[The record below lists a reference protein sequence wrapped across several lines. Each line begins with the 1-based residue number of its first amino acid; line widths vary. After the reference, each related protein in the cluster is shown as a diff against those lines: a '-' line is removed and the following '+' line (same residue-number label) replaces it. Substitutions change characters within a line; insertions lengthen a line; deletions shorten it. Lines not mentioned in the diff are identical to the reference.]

1 MTRAILLAST
11 ALLMT
16 APAALAAGYGPTGG
30 QPAGEQMVGGR
41 PAGGQLALTRVLLS
55 TGGVGYFEYEATVSG
70 DADLSLEVRRDQV
83 DDVLKSIVVYDD
95 KGGVGTIGLPGA
107 EPLDTAFRELPFSAG
122 DLSSPAALLNA
133 MRGAEV
139 TSGGSRQLT
148 GRLMSVTE
156 ETVRLPGNDGT
167 TTTRHRVTLMTA
179 EGLRQLVLEE
189 ADALRFTDP
198 AVQAQI
204 DRALSAVAEN
214 ARRERRRLTVHSR
227 APQDKTSQDGQA
239 GDRRVRVGY
248 VAEMPLWK
256 ATYRLSMA
264 QNGQPQNGQP
274 PNGPAKEGSGALQGW
289 AVLENLSGE
298 DWQGVDLTVVSGN
311 PVTLRQALYTPY
323 FVERPEVPVEVLGR
337 ILPTADEGTVTLN
350 DARQAMRPQSEA
362 SRAGAPPATAMA
374 ATPPQATPMAPAP
387 APMAE
392 PLAKVAPY
400 GSAAGTPA
408 MAAVSGAE
416 AGAAEGAQVLFHYP
430 QPVSVPNGGTLM
442 MPIVARALPVERVA
456 LYQPGTDAR
465 HPLASL
471 RLRNDG
477 DTALPPG
484 LLTFYDRNA
493 AASAYVGDARMA
505 TLPAGDSR
513 LLSFAVDQAVT
524 IDREEKPSRRL
535 SRATLV
541 DGVLTLSVTDRQS
554 TLYTVAGAP
563 DGDRSV
569 VIEHPR
575 RPGWDLAVPAEGK
588 PEVTANAYRLPLAV
602 PAGKT
607 VTLTATLERPRQERI
622 VLTDLT
628 ADQIAARASAPEL
641 PPEVRQALT
650 MLAGLRAAV
659 AEKERRI
666 ADLERERTERIA
678 DQDRLRE
685 NLKALP
691 AGSDLHKRTLAKM
704 AEAETRL
711 EALARDMATARAEA
725 EAARQTLRER
735 VKAMTI

>member
-11 ALLMT
+11 ALLMAT
-16 APAALAAGYGPTGG
+16 PAALAATGG
-30 QPAGEQMVGGR
+30 TT
-41 PAGGQLALTRVLLS
+41 GGQLALTRVLLS
-55 TGGVGYFEYEATVSG
+55 TGGVGYFEYEATVTG

-107 EPLDTAFRELPFSAG
+107 EPLDTAFRELPFSAD
-122 DLSSPAALLNA
+122 DLTSPAALLNA

-156 ETVRLPGNDGT
+156 ETVRLPGNDAT

-179 EGLRQLVLEE
+179 DGLRQLVLEE

-198 AVQAQI
+198 TVQAQI

-214 ARRERRRLTVHSR
+214 ARRERRRLTVHSH
-227 APQDKTSQDGQA
+227 APQDGQA
-239 GDRRVRVGY
+239 AGERRVRVGY

-256 ATYRLSMA
+256 ATYRLSLEAGSTQAGQA
-264 QNGQPQNGQP
+264 QAGQ
-274 PNGPAKEGSGALQGW
+274 AKDGKGALQGW

-298 DWQGVDLTVVSGN
+298 DWRGVDLTVVSGN

-323 FVERPEVPVEVLGR
+323 YVERPEVPVEVLGR
-337 ILPTADEGTVTLN
+337 VLPTADEGTVTLN
-350 DARQAMRPQSEA
+350 DARPAMRPQSEL
-362 SRAGAPPATAMA
+362 SRTVAPPAAAMA
-374 ATPPQATPMAPAP
+374 PPPPAP
-387 APMAE
+387 APMGE
-392 PLAKVAPY
+392 PLAKAAPY

-408 MAAVSGAE
+408 NGAANGAAMAAVRGAE

-430 QPVSVPNGGTLM
+430 QPVDVPNGGTLM
-442 MPIVARALPVERVA
+442 MPIAARALPVERVA
-456 LYQPGTDAR
+456 LYQPATDAR

-484 LLTFYDRNA
+484 LLTFYDRGPGNA
-493 AASAYVGDARMA
+493 AAGSGNGAAYVGDARMA

-535 SRATLV
+535 SRATLA

-554 TLYTVAGAP
+554 TTYTVAGAP
-563 DGDRSV
+563 DADRSV

-575 RPGWDLAVPAEGK
+575 RAGWELAEPADTK
-588 PEVTANAYRLPLAV
+588 PDATAAAYRLPLAV

-622 VLTDLT
+622 VLTDLS

-641 PPEVRQALT
+641 PAEVRQALT
-650 MLAGLRAAV
+650 ALAGLRAAV

-666 ADLERERTERIA
+666 TELEDERTERIA

-704 AEAETRL
+704 GEAENRL
-711 EALARDMATARAEA
+711 DGLARDLATARAEA
-725 EAARQTLRER
+725 EKARQTLRER

>member
-11 ALLMT
+11 ALLMA
-16 APAALAAGYGPTGG
+16 APGALAATGTADGPGG
-30 QPAGEQMVGGR
+30 NGPGS
-41 PAGGQLALTRVLLS
+41 GQLALTRVLLS
-55 TGGVGYFEYEATVSG
+55 TGGVGYFEYEATVTG

-107 EPLDTAFRELPFSAG
+107 EPLDTAFRELPFSPG
-122 DLSSPAALLNA
+122 DLTSPAALLSA
-133 MRGAEV
+133 MQGAEV
-139 TSGGSRQLT
+139 TAGGSRQLT

-156 ETVRLPGNDGT
+156 ETVRLSGNDGAT
-167 TTTRHRVTLMTA
+167 ATRHRVTLMTA
-179 EGLRQLVLEE
+179 DGLRQLVLEE
-189 ADALRFTDP
+189 ADTLRFTDP

-204 DRALSAVAEN
+204 DKALVAVAEN
-214 ARRERRRLTVHSR
+214 ARRERRRLTVHSN
-227 APQDKTSQDGQA
+227 APRDPQA
-239 GDRRVRVGY
+239 AGERRVRVGY
-248 VAEMPLWK
+248 VAATPLWK
-256 ATYRLSMA
+256 ATYRLSLGTDGAAA
-264 QNGQPQNGQP
+264 QNGQASDGKAQDG
-274 PNGPAKEGSGALQGW
+274 KGALQGW

-298 DWQGVDLTVVSGN
+298 DWRGVDLTVVSGN

-337 ILPTADEGTVTLN
+337 VLPSADEGTVTL
-350 DARQAMRPQSEA
+350 DDTRAAMRPQAES
-362 SRAGAPPATAMA
+362 SRAAPPPAAAMA
-374 ATPPQATPMAPAP
+374 APAP

-392 PLAKVAPY
+392 PLAKTAPY

-408 MAAVSGAE
+408 VAAVRSAE
-416 AGAAEGAQVLFHYP
+416 TGAAEGAQVLFRYP

-442 MPIVARALPVERVA
+442 MPIAARALPVERVA
-456 LYQPGTDAR
+456 LYQPASDGR

-484 LLTFYDRNA
+484 LLTFYDRTSKSDGA
-493 AASAYVGDARMA
+493 ATATSAYVGDARMA

-535 SRATLV
+535 SRASIA

-554 TLYTVAGAP
+554 TTYTVAGAP
-563 DGDRSV
+563 DGDRNLI
-569 VIEHPR
+569 IEHPR
-575 RPGWDLAVPAEGK
+575 RAGWELAEPAGNK
-588 PEVTANAYRLPLAV
+588 PDATAAAYRLPLAV

-628 ADQIAARASAPEL
+628 ADQIAARADAAEL
-641 PPEVRQALT
+641 PAEVRQALT
-650 MLAGLRAAV
+650 TLAGLRAAV

-666 ADLERERTERIA
+666 AELERDRAERIA

-704 AEAETRL
+704 AEAENRL
-711 EALARDMATARAEA
+711 DALARDLTTARGEA

-735 VKAMTI
+735 VKALAI

>member
-11 ALLMT
+11 ALLMAT
-16 APAALAAGYGPTGG
+16 PAAWAAADGPT
-30 QPAGEQMVGGR
+30 
-41 PAGGQLALTRVLLS
+41 GGQLALTRVLLS

-95 KGGVGTIGLPGA
+95 KGGVGTIGLAGA

-122 DLSSPAALLNA
+122 DLTSPAALLNA

-156 ETVRLPGNDGT
+156 ETVRLPGGDGAT
-167 TTTRHRVTLMTA
+167 ATRHRVTLMTA
-179 EGLRQLVLEE
+179 DGLRQLVLEE

-214 ARRERRRLTVHSR
+214 ARRERRQLTVHSR
-227 APQDKTSQDGQA
+227 APQGTPQDGQA
-239 GDRRVRVGY
+239 AGERRVRVGY

-256 ATYRLSMA
+256 ATYRLSMT
-264 QNGQPQNGQP
+264 QGGQPQTGA
-274 PNGPAKEGSGALQGW
+274 AKEGNGALQGW

-298 DWQGVDLTVVSGN
+298 DWKGVDLTVVSGN

-337 ILPTADEGTVTLN
+337 VLPTADEGTVTLN
-350 DARQAMRPQSEA
+350 DAHPAMRAQSEA
-362 SRAGAPPATAMA
+362 SRAGVPPAAAMA
-374 ATPPQATPMAPAP
+374 APPPPAPAMAPAP
-387 APMAE
+387 MGE

-408 MAAVSGAE
+408 MAAVRGAE

-442 MPIVARALPVERVA
+442 MPIAVRSLPVERVA

-484 LLTFYDRNA
+484 LLTFYDRTGGTGA
-493 AASAYVGDARMA
+493 ETSAYVGDARMA

-535 SRATLV
+535 SRAALA

-554 TLYTVAGAP
+554 TTYTVAGAP
-563 DGDRSV
+563 DTDRSV

-575 RPGWDLAVPAEGK
+575 RPGWDLAEPADDKTEA
-588 PEVTANAYRLPLAV
+588 TAGAYRLPLAV

-622 VLTDLT
+622 VLTDLS
-628 ADQIAARASAPEL
+628 ADQIAARAAAPEL

-650 MLAGLRAAV
+650 TLAGLRSAV

-666 ADLERERTERIA
+666 AELERERTERIA

-691 AGSDLHKRTLAKM
+691 AGSDLHKRTLTKM
-704 AEAETRL
+704 AEAENRL
-711 EALARDMATARAEA
+711 DALARDLTTARTEL

-735 VKAMTI
+735 VKALAI

>member
-11 ALLMT
+11 ALLMA
-16 APAALAAGYGPTGG
+16 APGALAATGTANGPGGTGPG
-30 QPAGEQMVGGR
+30 
-41 PAGGQLALTRVLLS
+41 GGQLALTRVLLS
-55 TGGVGYFEYEATVSG
+55 TGGVGYFEYEATVTG

-107 EPLDTAFRELPFSAG
+107 EPLETAFRELPFSPG
-122 DLSSPAALLNA
+122 DLTSPAALLSA
-133 MRGAEV
+133 MQGAEV
-139 TSGGSRQLT
+139 TAGGSRQLT

-156 ETVRLPGNDGT
+156 ETVRLPGNDGAT
-167 TTTRHRVTLMTA
+167 ATRHRVTLMTA

-189 ADALRFTDP
+189 ADTLRFTDP

-204 DRALSAVAEN
+204 DKALSAVADN
-214 ARRERRRLTVHSR
+214 ARRERRRLTVHSN
-227 APQDKTSQDGQA
+227 APRDAQA
-239 GDRRVRVGY
+239 AGERRVRVGY
-248 VAEMPLWK
+248 VAATPLWK
-256 ATYRLSMA
+256 ATYRLSLGA
-264 QNGQPQNGQP
+264 DGAATQDGQSQNGR
-274 PNGPAKEGSGALQGW
+274 GALQGW

-298 DWQGVDLTVVSGN
+298 DWRGVDLTVVSGN

-337 ILPTADEGTVTLN
+337 VLPSADEGTVTLD
-350 DARQAMRPQSEA
+350 DARAAMRPQAE
-362 SRAGAPPATAMA
+362 SRAAPPPAAAMA
-374 ATPPQATPMAPAP
+374 APAP
-387 APMAE
+387 APMGE
-392 PLAKVAPY
+392 PLAQPLAKTAPY

-408 MAAVSGAE
+408 VAAVRSAE
-416 AGAAEGAQVLFHYP
+416 AGAAEGAQVLFRYP
-430 QPVSVPNGGTLM
+430 QPVTVPNGGTLM
-442 MPIVARALPVERVA
+442 MPIAARALPVERVA
-456 LYQPGTDAR
+456 LYQPGSDGR

-484 LLTFYDRNA
+484 LLTFYDRASKADGSA

-535 SRATLV
+535 SRASIA

-554 TLYTVAGAP
+554 TTYTVAGAP
-563 DGDRSV
+563 DGDRSLI
-569 VIEHPR
+569 IEHPR
-575 RPGWDLAVPAEGK
+575 RPGWELAEPAGGK
-588 PEVTANAYRLPLAV
+588 PDATAAAYRLPLAV

-628 ADQIAARASAPEL
+628 ADQIAARADAAEL
-641 PPEVRQALT
+641 PAEVRQALT
-650 MLAGLRAAV
+650 TLAGLRAAV

-666 ADLERERTERIA
+666 ADLERDRTERIA

-704 AEAETRL
+704 AEAENRL
-711 EALARDMATARAEA
+711 DALARDLTAARGEA

-735 VKAMTI
+735 VKALAI

>member
-1 MTRAILLAST
+1 MTRVILLAST
-11 ALLMT
+11 ALLMA
-16 APAALAAGYGPTGG
+16 APAALAAT
-30 QPAGEQMVGGR
+30 
-41 PAGGQLALTRVLLS
+41 GGQLALTRVLLS

-95 KGGVGTIGLPGA
+95 KGGVGTIALPGA
-107 EPLDTAFRELPFSAG
+107 EPLDTAFRELPFSAD
-122 DLSSPAALLNA
+122 DLTSPAALLNA

-139 TSGGSRQLT
+139 TTGGSRQLT

-156 ETVRLPGNDGT
+156 ETARLPGNDGA

-227 APQDKTSQDGQA
+227 APQDGQA
-239 GDRRVRVGY
+239 AGERRVRVGY

-256 ATYRLSMA
+256 ATYRLSLGTGRGQNGQE
-264 QNGQPQNGQP
+264 QNGQPDKGN
-274 PNGPAKEGSGALQGW
+274 GALQGW

-298 DWQGVDLTVVSGN
+298 DWRGVDLTVVSGN

-337 ILPTADEGTVTLN
+337 VLPSADEGAVTLN
-350 DARQAMRPQSEA
+350 DARSAMRAQSEA
-362 SRAGAPPATAMA
+362 SRAGAPPVTAMA
-374 ATPPQATPMAPAP
+374 APPPMPGAPAP
-387 APMAE
+387 APMGEA
-392 PLAKVAPY
+392 LAKAAPY

-408 MAAVSGAE
+408 MAAVQGAE

-442 MPIVARALPVERVA
+442 MPIAASTLPVERVA
-456 LYQPGTDAR
+456 LYQPATDAR

-484 LLTFYDRNA
+484 LLTFYDRGSAN
-493 AASAYVGDARMA
+493 SAYVGDARMA
-505 TLPAGDSR
+505 TLPAGESR

-535 SRATLV
+535 SRATIT
-541 DGVLTLSVTDRQS
+541 DGVLTLSVIDRQS
-554 TLYTVAGAP
+554 TTYTVAGAP
-563 DGDRSV
+563 DADRDV

-575 RPGWDLAVPAEGK
+575 RPGWDLAEPANGK
-588 PEVTANAYRLPLAV
+588 PEATATAYRLPLAV

-641 PPEVRQALT
+641 PAEVRQALT
-650 MLAGLRAAV
+650 TLAGLRAAV

-666 ADLERERTERIA
+666 AELERERTERIA

-704 AEAETRL
+704 AEAENRL
-711 EALARDMATARAEA
+711 DALARDLGTARNEA

-735 VKAMTI
+735 VKALAI

>member
-11 ALLMT
+11 ALLMAAPGAFAATGT
-16 APAALAAGYGPTGG
+16 ANGPGG
-30 QPAGEQMVGGR
+30 NGPG
-41 PAGGQLALTRVLLS
+41 GGQLALTRVLLS
-55 TGGVGYFEYEATVSG
+55 TGGVGYFEYEATVTG

-107 EPLDTAFRELPFSAG
+107 EPLDTAFRELPFSPG
-122 DLSSPAALLNA
+122 DLTSPAALLSA
-133 MRGAEV
+133 MQGAEV
-139 TSGGSRQLT
+139 TAGGSRQLT

-156 ETVRLPGNDGT
+156 ETVRLPGNDGAT
-167 TTTRHRVTLMTA
+167 ATRHRVTLMTA
-179 EGLRQLVLEE
+179 DGLRQLVLEE
-189 ADALRFTDP
+189 ADTLRFTDP

-204 DRALSAVAEN
+204 DKALSAVADN
-214 ARRERRRLTVHSR
+214 ARRERRRLTVHSNAPR
-227 APQDKTSQDGQA
+227 APQAA
-239 GDRRVRVGY
+239 GERRVRVGY
-248 VAEMPLWK
+248 VAATPLWK
-256 ATYRLSMA
+256 ATYRLSLGTDGAAA
-264 QNGQPQNGQP
+264 QDGQSQSGR
-274 PNGPAKEGSGALQGW
+274 GALQGW

-298 DWQGVDLTVVSGN
+298 DWRGVDLTVVSGN

-337 ILPTADEGTVTLN
+337 VLPSADEGTVTL
-350 DARQAMRPQSEA
+350 DEARAAMRPQTES
-362 SRAGAPPATAMA
+362 SRAAPPPAAAMA
-374 ATPPQATPMAPAP
+374 APPPPMAAAP
-387 APMAE
+387 APMAQ
-392 PLAKVAPY
+392 PLAKTAPY

-408 MAAVSGAE
+408 VAAVRSAE
-416 AGAAEGAQVLFHYP
+416 AGAAEGAQVLFRYP

-442 MPIVARALPVERVA
+442 MPIAARALPVERVA
-456 LYQPGTDAR
+456 LYQPASDGR

-484 LLTFYDRNA
+484 LLTFYDRASKSDGSGA

-524 IDREEKPSRRL
+524 IDREEKPGRRL
-535 SRATLV
+535 SRASIA

-554 TLYTVAGAP
+554 TTYTVAGAP
-563 DGDRSV
+563 DGDRSLI
-569 VIEHPR
+569 IEHPR
-575 RPGWDLAVPAEGK
+575 RPGWELAEPAGGK
-588 PEVTANAYRLPLAV
+588 PDATAAAYRLPLAV

-628 ADQIAARASAPEL
+628 ADQIAARADAAEL

-650 MLAGLRAAV
+650 ALASLRAAV

-666 ADLERERTERIA
+666 AALERDRAERIA
-678 DQDRLRE
+678 DQERLRE
-685 NLKALP
+685 NLQALP

-704 AEAETRL
+704 AEAENRID
-711 EALARDMATARAEA
+711 ALARELTTARGEA

-735 VKAMTI
+735 VKALAI

>member
-11 ALLMT
+11 ALLMA
-16 APAALAAGYGPTGG
+16 APAALAATGG
-30 QPAGEQMVGGR
+30 

-95 KGGVGTIGLPGA
+95 KGGVGTIALPGA

-122 DLSSPAALLNA
+122 DLTSPAALLNA

-139 TSGGSRQLT
+139 TTGGSRQLT

-156 ETVRLPGNDGT
+156 ETVRLPGNDGA

-179 EGLRQLVLEE
+179 EGLRQLVLED

-204 DRALSAVAEN
+204 DRALSAVADN
-214 ARRERRRLTVHSR
+214 ARRERRRLSVHSR
-227 APQDKTSQDGQA
+227 APQDGQA
-239 GDRRVRVGY
+239 AAGERRVRVGY

-256 ATYRLSMA
+256 ATYRLSLGTGQG
-264 QNGQPQNGQP
+264 QNGQGQNGQA
-274 PNGPAKEGSGALQGW
+274 GKGSGALQGW

-298 DWQGVDLTVVSGN
+298 DWSNVDLTVVSGN

-337 ILPTADEGTVTLN
+337 VLPSADEGAVTLN
-350 DARQAMRPQSEA
+350 DARPAMRSQSEA
-362 SRAGAPPATAMA
+362 SRAGAPPAAAMA
-374 ATPPQATPMAPAP
+374 APAP
-387 APMAE
+387 VPMGE

-408 MAAVSGAE
+408 MAAVRGAE

-442 MPIVARALPVERVA
+442 MPIAAASLPVERVA
-456 LYQPGTDAR
+456 LYQPAADAR

-484 LLTFYDRNA
+484 LLTFYDRDSAN
-493 AASAYVGDARMA
+493 SAYVGDARMA
-505 TLPAGDSR
+505 TLPAGESR

-524 IDREEKPSRRL
+524 VDREEKPSRRL
-535 SRATLV
+535 SRATIA
-541 DGVLTLSVTDRQS
+541 DGVLTLSVVDRQS
-554 TLYTVAGAP
+554 TTYNVAGAP
-563 DGDRSV
+563 DADRDV

-575 RPGWDLAVPAEGK
+575 RPGWELAEPANGK
-588 PEVTANAYRLPLAV
+588 PEATATAYRLPLAV

-641 PPEVRQALT
+641 PAEVRQALT
-650 MLAGLRAAV
+650 TLAGLRAAV

-666 ADLERERTERIA
+666 AELERERAERIA

-704 AEAETRL
+704 SEAENRL
-711 EALARDMATARAEA
+711 DGLARDLTTARNEA

-735 VKAMTI
+735 VKALAI

>member
-1 MTRAILLAST
+1 MIRAILLAST
-11 ALLMT
+11 ALLMA
-16 APAALAAGYGPTGG
+16 APGALAANGTADASGSNGPG
-30 QPAGEQMVGGR
+30 
-41 PAGGQLALTRVLLS
+41 GGQLALTRVLLS
-55 TGGVGYFEYEATVSG
+55 TGGVGYFEYEATVTG

-107 EPLDTAFRELPFSAG
+107 EPLDTAFRELPFSPG
-122 DLSSPAALLNA
+122 DLTSPAALLSA
-133 MRGAEV
+133 MQGAEV
-139 TSGGSRQLT
+139 TAGGSRQLT

-156 ETVRLPGNDGT
+156 ETVRLPGNDGAT
-167 TTTRHRVTLMTA
+167 ATRHRVTLMTA

-189 ADALRFTDP
+189 ADTLRFTDP

-204 DRALSAVAEN
+204 DKALSAVAEN
-214 ARRERRRLTVHSR
+214 ARRERRRLTVRSN
-227 APQDKTSQDGQA
+227 APSDPQA
-239 GDRRVRVGY
+239 AGERRVRVGY
-248 VAEMPLWK
+248 VAAMPLWK
-256 ATYRLSMA
+256 ATYRLSLGTGGAASQNGQTQNGQA
-264 QNGQPQNGQP
+264 QNG
-274 PNGPAKEGSGALQGW
+274 PATDGKGALQGW

-298 DWQGVDLTVVSGN
+298 DWRGVDLTVVSGN

-337 ILPTADEGTVTLN
+337 VLPSADEGTVTLG
-350 DARQAMRPQSEA
+350 DARAAMRPQAES
-362 SRAGAPPATAMA
+362 SRAAPPPAAAMA
-374 ATPPQATPMAPAP
+374 AP

-392 PLAKVAPY
+392 PLAKTAPY

-408 MAAVSGAE
+408 VAAVRSAE
-416 AGAAEGAQVLFHYP
+416 AGAAEGAQVLFRYP
-430 QPVSVPNGGTLM
+430 QPVTVPNGGTLM
-442 MPIVARALPVERVA
+442 MPITARAMPVERVA
-456 LYQPGTDAR
+456 LYQPASDGR

-484 LLTFYDRNA
+484 LLTFYDRASQSGAGA

-505 TLPAGDSR
+505 TLPAGESR

-524 IDREEKPSRRL
+524 IDREEKPERRL
-535 SRATLV
+535 SRASIA

-554 TLYTVAGAP
+554 TTYTVSGAP
-563 DGDRSV
+563 DGDRNLI
-569 VIEHPR
+569 IEHPR
-575 RPGWDLAVPAEGK
+575 RPGWELAEPAGAK
-588 PEVTANAYRLPLAV
+588 PDATATAYRLPLAV

-628 ADQIAARASAPEL
+628 ADQIAARADAAEL
-641 PPEVRQALT
+641 PAEVRQALT
-650 MLAGLRAAV
+650 ALAGLRTAV

-666 ADLERERTERIA
+666 AELERDRAERIA

-704 AEAETRL
+704 AEAENRL
-711 EALARDMATARAEA
+711 DTLARDLTAARGEA

-735 VKAMTI
+735 VKALAI

>member
-11 ALLMT
+11 ALLMA
-16 APAALAAGYGPTGG
+16 APAAWAAADGPT
-30 QPAGEQMVGGR
+30 
-41 PAGGQLALTRVLLS
+41 GGQLALTRVLLS

-107 EPLDTAFRELPFSAG
+107 EPLDTAFRELPFSAD
-122 DLSSPAALLNA
+122 DLTSPAALLNA

-156 ETVRLPGNDGT
+156 ETVRLPGSDGAT
-167 TTTRHRVTLMTA
+167 ATRHRVTLMTA
-179 EGLRQLVLEE
+179 DGLRQLVLEE

-204 DRALSAVAEN
+204 DRALSAVADN
-214 ARRERRRLTVHSR
+214 ARRERRQLTVHSR
-227 APQDKTSQDGQA
+227 APQGGQQDGQA
-239 GDRRVRVGY
+239 AGERRVRVGY

-256 ATYRLSMA
+256 ATYRLSMT
-264 QNGQPQNGQP
+264 QSGQSQSGQPQAGA
-274 PNGPAKEGSGALQGW
+274 AKEGSGALQGW

-298 DWQGVDLTVVSGN
+298 DWKGVDLTVVSGN

-337 ILPTADEGTVTLN
+337 VLPTADEGTVTLN
-350 DARQAMRPQSEA
+350 DAHPAMRPQSEA
-362 SRAGAPPATAMA
+362 SRAAMPPAAAMA
-374 ATPPQATPMAPAP
+374 APPPPAP
-387 APMAE
+387 AMEPAPVGE
-392 PLAKVAPY
+392 PLAKAAPY

-408 MAAVSGAE
+408 MAAVRGAE

-442 MPIVARALPVERVA
+442 MPIAVRSLPVERVA

-477 DTALPPG
+477 ETALPPG
-484 LLTFYDRNA
+484 LLTFYDRTGGA
-493 AASAYVGDARMA
+493 GAETSAYVGDARMA

-535 SRATLV
+535 SRAALA

-554 TLYTVAGAP
+554 TTYTVAGAP
-563 DGDRSV
+563 DADRSV

-575 RPGWDLAVPAEGK
+575 RPGWDLAEPANGK
-588 PEVTANAYRLPLAV
+588 PEATAGAYRLPLAV

-622 VLTDLT
+622 VLTDLS

-650 MLAGLRAAV
+650 TLAGLQSTV

-666 ADLERERTERIA
+666 AELEDERTERIA

-704 AEAETRL
+704 GEAENRL
-711 EALARDMATARAEA
+711 DGLARDLTTARAEA
-725 EAARQTLRER
+725 DKARQVLRER
-735 VKAMTI
+735 VKALVI

>member
-1 MTRAILLAST
+1 M
-11 ALLMT
+11 
-16 APAALAAGYGPTGG
+16 AAGYGPIGG
-30 QPAGEQMVGGR
+30 QPAGGQM
-41 PAGGQLALTRVLLS
+41 AGGQLTLTRVLLS

-95 KGGVGTIGLPGA
+95 KGGVGTIGLAGA

-156 ETVRLPGNDGT
+156 ETVRLPGSDGAT
-167 TTTRHRVTLMTA
+167 ATRHRVTLMTA

-227 APQDKTSQDGQA
+227 APQDGQA
-239 GDRRVRVGY
+239 AGERRVRVGY

-264 QNGQPQNGQP
+264 QNGQPQTGQP
-274 PNGPAKEGSGALQGW
+274 ATGQPATGQPATGPKEGSGALQGW

-337 ILPTADEGTVTLN
+337 VLPTADEGTVTLN
-350 DARQAMRPQSEA
+350 DARPAMRPQSEA
-362 SRAGAPPATAMA
+362 SRAGVPPATAMA
-374 ATPPQATPMAPAP
+374 PPPPQATPMAAAP

-400 GSAAGTPA
+400 GTAAGTPA
-408 MAAVSGAE
+408 MAAVRGAE

-442 MPIVARALPVERVA
+442 MPIIARALPVERVA

-484 LLTFYDRNA
+484 LLTFYDRNTA
-493 AASAYVGDARMA
+493 AGAVGTTAAGSTAYVGDARMA

-524 IDREEKPSRRL
+524 IDREEKPGRRL
-535 SRATLV
+535 SRATLA

-554 TLYTVAGAP
+554 TVYTVAGAP

-575 RPGWDLAVPAEGK
+575 RAGWELAEPADNK
-588 PEVTANAYRLPLAV
+588 PEATAGAYRLPLAV

-622 VLTDLT
+622 VLTDLS

-641 PPEVRQALT
+641 PPELRQALT
-650 MLAGLRAAV
+650 TLAGLRAAV
-659 AEKERRI
+659 AEKDRRI

-691 AGSDLHKRTLAKM
+691 AGSDLHKRTLGKM

-711 EALARDMATARAEA
+711 DGLTRDMTTARAEA

-735 VKAMTI
+735 VKAMVI

>member
-11 ALLMT
+11 ALLMA
-16 APAALAAGYGPTGG
+16 APGALAATGTANGPGGTGPG
-30 QPAGEQMVGGR
+30 
-41 PAGGQLALTRVLLS
+41 GGQLALTRVLLS
-55 TGGVGYFEYEATVSG
+55 TGGVGYFEYEATVTG

-107 EPLDTAFRELPFSAG
+107 EPLDTAFRELPFSPG
-122 DLSSPAALLNA
+122 DLTSPAALLSA
-133 MRGAEV
+133 MQGAEV
-139 TSGGSRQLT
+139 TAGGSRQLT

-156 ETVRLPGNDGT
+156 ETVRLPGNDGAT
-167 TTTRHRVTLMTA
+167 ATRHRVTLMTA

-189 ADALRFTDP
+189 ADTLRFTDP

-204 DRALSAVAEN
+204 DKALSAVADN
-214 ARRERRRLTVHSR
+214 ARRERRRLTVHSN
-227 APQDKTSQDGQA
+227 APRDAQA
-239 GDRRVRVGY
+239 AGERRVRVGY
-248 VAEMPLWK
+248 VAATPLWK
-256 ATYRLSMA
+256 ATYRLSLGA
-264 QNGQPQNGQP
+264 DGAATPDGQSQNGR
-274 PNGPAKEGSGALQGW
+274 GALQGW

-298 DWQGVDLTVVSGN
+298 DWRGVDLTVVSGN

-337 ILPTADEGTVTLN
+337 VLPSADEGTVTLD
-350 DARQAMRPQSEA
+350 DARAAMRPQTE
-362 SRAGAPPATAMA
+362 SRAAPPPAAAMA
-374 ATPPQATPMAPAP
+374 APAP
-387 APMAE
+387 APMNE
-392 PLAKVAPY
+392 PLAQPLAKTAPY

-408 MAAVSGAE
+408 GAAVRSAE
-416 AGAAEGAQVLFHYP
+416 AGAAEGAQVLFRYP
-430 QPVSVPNGGTLM
+430 QPVTVPNGGTLM
-442 MPIVARALPVERVA
+442 MPIAARALPVERVA
-456 LYQPGTDAR
+456 LYQPGSDGR

-484 LLTFYDRNA
+484 LLTFYDRASKADGSA

-535 SRATLV
+535 SRASIA

-554 TLYTVAGAP
+554 TTYTVAGAP
-563 DGDRSV
+563 DGDRTLI
-569 VIEHPR
+569 IEHPR
-575 RPGWDLAVPAEGK
+575 RPGWELAEPAGGK
-588 PEVTANAYRLPLAV
+588 PDATAAAYRLPLAV

-628 ADQIAARASAPEL
+628 ADQIAARADAAEL

-650 MLAGLRAAV
+650 TLAGLRAAV

-666 ADLERERTERIA
+666 ADLERDRTERIA

-704 AEAETRL
+704 AEAENRL
-711 EALARDMATARAEA
+711 DALARDLTTARGEA

-735 VKAMTI
+735 VKALAI

>member
-11 ALLMT
+11 ALLMA
-16 APAALAAGYGPTGG
+16 APGALAATGTADGPGG
-30 QPAGEQMVGGR
+30 NGPGS
-41 PAGGQLALTRVLLS
+41 GQLALTRVLLS
-55 TGGVGYFEYEATVSG
+55 TGGVGYFEYEATVTG

-107 EPLDTAFRELPFSAG
+107 EPLDTAFRELPFSPG
-122 DLSSPAALLNA
+122 DLTSPAALLSA
-133 MRGAEV
+133 MQGAEV
-139 TSGGSRQLT
+139 TAGGSHQLT

-156 ETVRLPGNDGT
+156 ETVRLPGNDGAT
-167 TTTRHRVTLMTA
+167 ATRHRVTLMTA

-189 ADALRFTDP
+189 ADTLRFTDP

-204 DRALSAVAEN
+204 DKALSAVADN
-214 ARRERRRLTVHSR
+214 ARRERRRLTVHSN
-227 APQDKTSQDGQA
+227 APRDPQTA
-239 GDRRVRVGY
+239 GERRVRVGY
-248 VAEMPLWK
+248 VAATPLWK
-256 ATYRLSMA
+256 ATYRLSLGTDGAAA
-264 QNGQPQNGQP
+264 QNGQASDGKAQDG
-274 PNGPAKEGSGALQGW
+274 KGALQGW

-298 DWQGVDLTVVSGN
+298 DWRGVDLTVVSGN

-337 ILPTADEGTVTLN
+337 VLPSADEGTVTL
-350 DARQAMRPQSEA
+350 DEARAAMRPQAES
-362 SRAGAPPATAMA
+362 SRAAPPPAAAMA
-374 ATPPQATPMAPAP
+374 APAP

-392 PLAKVAPY
+392 PLAKTAPY

-408 MAAVSGAE
+408 VAAVRSAE
-416 AGAAEGAQVLFHYP
+416 AGAAEGAQVLFRYP

-442 MPIVARALPVERVA
+442 MPIAARALPVERVA
-456 LYQPGTDAR
+456 LYQPASDGR

-484 LLTFYDRNA
+484 LLTFYDRA
-493 AASAYVGDARMA
+493 SKSDGSGGAASAYVGDARMA

-524 IDREEKPSRRL
+524 IDREEKPGRRL
-535 SRATLV
+535 SRATIA

-554 TLYTVAGAP
+554 TTYTVAGAP
-563 DGDRSV
+563 DGDRSLI
-569 VIEHPR
+569 IEHPR
-575 RPGWDLAVPAEGK
+575 RPGWELAEPAGGK
-588 PEVTANAYRLPLAV
+588 PDATAAAYRLPLAV

-628 ADQIAARASAPEL
+628 ADQIAARADAAEL
-641 PPEVRQALT
+641 PAEVRQALT
-650 MLAGLRAAV
+650 TLAGLRAAV

-666 ADLERERTERIA
+666 AELERDRAERIA

-704 AEAETRL
+704 AEAENRL
-711 EALARDMATARAEA
+711 DALARDLMTARGEA

-735 VKAMTI
+735 VKALAI

>member
-1 MTRAILLAST
+1 MNRAILLAST
-11 ALLMT
+11 ALLMA
-16 APAALAAGYGPTGG
+16 APGALAATGTADGPGG
-30 QPAGEQMVGGR
+30 NGPG
-41 PAGGQLALTRVLLS
+41 GGQLALTRVLLS
-55 TGGVGYFEYEATVSG
+55 TGGVGYFEYEATVTG

-107 EPLDTAFRELPFSAG
+107 EPLDTAFRELPFSPG
-122 DLSSPAALLNA
+122 DLTSPAALLSA
-133 MRGAEV
+133 MQGAEV
-139 TSGGSRQLT
+139 TAGGSRQLT

-156 ETVRLPGNDGT
+156 ETVRLPGNDGAT
-167 TTTRHRVTLMTA
+167 ATRHRVTLMTA
-179 EGLRQLVLEE
+179 DGLRQLVLEE
-189 ADALRFTDP
+189 ADTLRFTDP

-204 DRALSAVAEN
+204 DKALTAVAEN
-214 ARRERRRLTVHSR
+214 ARRERRRLTVHSN
-227 APQDKTSQDGQA
+227 APRDPQA
-239 GDRRVRVGY
+239 AGERRVRVGY
-248 VAEMPLWK
+248 VAAMPLWK
-256 ATYRLSMA
+256 ATYRLSLGTDGGA
-264 QNGQPQNGQP
+264 TQNGQAQ
-274 PNGPAKEGSGALQGW
+274 EGSTQDGKGALQGW

-298 DWQGVDLTVVSGN
+298 DWRGIDLTVVSGN

-337 ILPTADEGTVTLN
+337 VLPSADEGTVTL
-350 DARQAMRPQSEA
+350 DDTRAAMRPQAES
-362 SRAGAPPATAMA
+362 SRAAPPPAAAMA
-374 ATPPQATPMAPAP
+374 APAP

-392 PLAKVAPY
+392 PLAKTAPY

-408 MAAVSGAE
+408 VAAVRSAE
-416 AGAAEGAQVLFHYP
+416 AGAAEGAQVLFRYP

-442 MPIVARALPVERVA
+442 MPIAARALPVERVA
-456 LYQPGTDAR
+456 LYQPASDGR

-484 LLTFYDRNA
+484 LLTFYDRTSKSDGA
-493 AASAYVGDARMA
+493 ATATSAYVGDARMA

-535 SRATLV
+535 SRASIA

-554 TLYTVAGAP
+554 TTYTVAGAP
-563 DGDRSV
+563 DADRSLI
-569 VIEHPR
+569 IEHPR
-575 RPGWDLAVPAEGK
+575 RAGWELAEPAGNK
-588 PEVTANAYRLPLAV
+588 PDATAAAYRLPLAV

-622 VLTDLT
+622 LLTDLT
-628 ADQIAARASAPEL
+628 ADQIAARADAAEL

-650 MLAGLRAAV
+650 TLAGLRAAV

-666 ADLERERTERIA
+666 AELERDRTERIA

-704 AEAETRL
+704 AEAENRL
-711 EALARDMATARAEA
+711 DALARDLTAARGEA

-735 VKAMTI
+735 VKSLAL

>member
-11 ALLMT
+11 ALLMA
-16 APAALAAGYGPTGG
+16 APAAALAQNGTANSTGDG
-30 QPAGEQMVGGR
+30 LG
-41 PAGGQLALTRVLLS
+41 GGQLALTRVLLS

-107 EPLDTAFRELPFSAG
+107 EPLETAFRELPFSEG
-122 DLSSPAALLNA
+122 DLGSPAALLNA

-156 ETVRLPGNDGT
+156 ETVRLPGSDGAT
-167 TTTRHRVTLMTA
+167 ATRHRVTLMTA
-179 EGLRQLVLEE
+179 DGLRQLVLEE

-198 AVQAQI
+198 AVQSQI

-214 ARRERRRLTVHSR
+214 ARRERRRLTVHSS
-227 APQDKTSQDGQA
+227 APQGGQPA
-239 GDRRVRVGY
+239 AERRVRVGY

-256 ATYRLSMA
+256 ATYRLSLSQSGQT
-264 QNGQPQNGQP
+264 QNGTQGQP
-274 PNGPAKEGSGALQGW
+274 AKDGSGALQGW

-298 DWQGVDLTVVSGN
+298 DWRGVDLTVVSGN

-337 ILPTADEGTVTLN
+337 ILPSADEGTVTLN
-350 DARQAMRPQSEA
+350 DTRAAMRPQSEV
-362 SRAGAPPATAMA
+362 SRAAPPAEAMA
-374 ATPPQATPMAPAP
+374 APPPMATAPAP
-387 APMAE
+387 APMGE
-392 PLAKVAPY
+392 PLAKVAPH
-400 GSAAGTPA
+400 GAMAGTPA
-408 MAAVSGAE
+408 VAAVRGAE

-442 MPIVARALPVERVA
+442 MPIAARSLPVERVA

-493 AASAYVGDARMA
+493 AGGAAGATAYVGDARMA

-524 IDREEKPSRRL
+524 IDREERPSRRL
-535 SRATLV
+535 SRATLA

-554 TLYTVAGAP
+554 TTYTVAGAP
-563 DGDRSV
+563 DADRNV

-575 RPGWDLAVPAEGK
+575 RAGWELAEPADTK
-588 PEVTANAYRLPLAV
+588 PDATATAYRLPLAV

-622 VLTDLT
+622 VLTDLS

-641 PPEVRQALT
+641 PAEVRQALT
-650 MLAGLRAAV
+650 TLAGLRAAV

-666 ADLERERTERIA
+666 AELEDERTERIA

-704 AEAETRL
+704 GEAENRL
-711 EALARDMATARAEA
+711 DGLARDLTAARAEA
-725 EAARQTLRER
+725 EKARQTLRER

>member
-11 ALLMT
+11 ALLMA
-16 APAALAAGYGPTGG
+16 APGALAATGTANGPGGTGPG
-30 QPAGEQMVGGR
+30 
-41 PAGGQLALTRVLLS
+41 GGQLALTRVLLS
-55 TGGVGYFEYEATVSG
+55 TGGVGYFEYEATVTG

-107 EPLDTAFRELPFSAG
+107 EPLDTAFRELPFSPG
-122 DLSSPAALLNA
+122 DLTSPAALLSA
-133 MRGAEV
+133 MQGAEV
-139 TSGGSRQLT
+139 TAGGSRQLT

-156 ETVRLPGNDGT
+156 ETVRLPGNDGAT
-167 TTTRHRVTLMTA
+167 ATRHRVTLMTA

-189 ADALRFTDP
+189 ADTLRFTDP

-204 DRALSAVAEN
+204 DKALSAVADN
-214 ARRERRRLTVHSR
+214 ARRERRRLTVHSN
-227 APQDKTSQDGQA
+227 APRDAQA
-239 GDRRVRVGY
+239 AGERRVRVGY
-248 VAEMPLWK
+248 VAATPLWK
-256 ATYRLSMA
+256 ATYRLSLGA
-264 QNGQPQNGQP
+264 DGAATQDRQSQNGR
-274 PNGPAKEGSGALQGW
+274 GALQGW

-298 DWQGVDLTVVSGN
+298 DWRGVDLTVVSGN

-337 ILPTADEGTVTLN
+337 VLPSADEGTVTLD
-350 DARQAMRPQSEA
+350 DARAAMRPQAE
-362 SRAGAPPATAMA
+362 SRAAPPPAAAMA
-374 ATPPQATPMAPAP
+374 APAP

-392 PLAKVAPY
+392 PLAQPLAKTAPY

-408 MAAVSGAE
+408 VAAVRSAE
-416 AGAAEGAQVLFHYP
+416 AGAAEGAQVLFRYP
-430 QPVSVPNGGTLM
+430 QPVTVPNGGTLM
-442 MPIVARALPVERVA
+442 MPIAARALPVERVA
-456 LYQPGTDAR
+456 LYQPGSDGR

-484 LLTFYDRNA
+484 LLTFYDRASKADGSA

-535 SRATLV
+535 SRASIA

-554 TLYTVAGAP
+554 TTYTVAGAP
-563 DGDRSV
+563 DGDRSLI
-569 VIEHPR
+569 IEHPR
-575 RPGWDLAVPAEGK
+575 RPGWELAEPAGGK
-588 PEVTANAYRLPLAV
+588 PDATAAAYRLPLAV

-607 VTLTATLERPRQERI
+607 ATLTATLERPRQERI

-628 ADQIAARASAPEL
+628 ADQIAARADAAEL

-650 MLAGLRAAV
+650 TLAGLRAAV

-666 ADLERERTERIA
+666 ADLERDRTERIA

-704 AEAETRL
+704 AEAENRL
-711 EALARDMATARAEA
+711 DALARDLTTARGEA

-735 VKAMTI
+735 VKALAI

>member
-11 ALLMT
+11 ALLMAAPT
-16 APAALAAGYGPTGG
+16 AFAATGG
-30 QPAGEQMVGGR
+30 

-95 KGGVGTIGLPGA
+95 KGGVGTIALPGA
-107 EPLDTAFRELPFSAG
+107 EPLDTAFRELPFSAD
-122 DLSSPAALLNA
+122 DLTSPAALLNA

-139 TSGGSRQLT
+139 TTGGSRQLT

-156 ETVRLPGNDGT
+156 ETVRLPGNDGA

-179 EGLRQLVLEE
+179 EGLRQLVLED

-204 DRALSAVAEN
+204 DRALSAVADN

-227 APQDKTSQDGQA
+227 APQGQEAGQA
-239 GDRRVRVGY
+239 TGERRVRVGY

-256 ATYRLSMA
+256 ATYRLSLGTGA
-264 QNGQPQNGQP
+264 GQNGRGQNG
-274 PNGPAKEGSGALQGW
+274 KEQNRQADKGSGALQGW

-298 DWQGVDLTVVSGN
+298 DWRGVDLTVVSGN

-337 ILPTADEGTVTLN
+337 VLPSADEGAVTLN
-350 DARQAMRPQSEA
+350 DARPAMRSQSEA
-362 SRAGAPPATAMA
+362 SRAGSPPAAAMA
-374 ATPPQATPMAPAP
+374 APPPMPGAPAP
-387 APMAE
+387 APMGEA
-392 PLAKVAPY
+392 LAKVAPY
-400 GSAAGTPA
+400 GSAASTPA
-408 MAAVSGAE
+408 MAAVHGAE

-430 QPVSVPNGGTLM
+430 QPVNVPNGGTLM
-442 MPIVARALPVERVA
+442 MPIAATSLPVERVA
-456 LYQPGTDAR
+456 LYQPATDPR

-484 LLTFYDRNA
+484 LLTFYDRGSAN
-493 AASAYVGDARMA
+493 SAYVGDARMA
-505 TLPAGDSR
+505 TLPAGESR

-524 IDREEKPSRRL
+524 VDREEKPSRRL
-535 SRATLV
+535 SRATIA
-541 DGVLTLSVTDRQS
+541 DGVLTLSVIDRQS
-554 TLYTVAGAP
+554 TTYTVAGAP
-563 DGDRSV
+563 DADRDV

-575 RPGWDLAVPAEGK
+575 RPGWDLAEPANGK
-588 PEVTANAYRLPLAV
+588 PEATATAYRLPLAV

-641 PPEVRQALT
+641 PAEVRQALT
-650 MLAGLRAAV
+650 TLAGLRAAV

-666 ADLERERTERIA
+666 AELERERAERIA

-704 AEAETRL
+704 AEAENRL
-711 EALARDMATARAEA
+711 DALARDLTTARNEA

-735 VKAMTI
+735 VKALAI

>member
-11 ALLMT
+11 ALLMA
-16 APAALAAGYGPTGG
+16 APGALAATGTADGSGRNGPGG
-30 QPAGEQMVGGR
+30 NGPG
-41 PAGGQLALTRVLLS
+41 GGQLALTRVLLS
-55 TGGVGYFEYEATVSG
+55 TGGVGYFEYEATVTG

-107 EPLDTAFRELPFSAG
+107 EPLDTAFRELPFSPG
-122 DLSSPAALLNA
+122 DLTSPAALLSA
-133 MRGAEV
+133 MQGAEV
-139 TSGGSRQLT
+139 TAGGSRQLT

-156 ETVRLPGNDGT
+156 ETVRLPGNDGAT
-167 TTTRHRVTLMTA
+167 ATRHRVTLMTA
-179 EGLRQLVLEE
+179 DGLRQLVLEE
-189 ADALRFTDP
+189 ADTLRFTDP
-198 AVQAQI
+198 GVQAQI
-204 DRALSAVAEN
+204 DKALSAVADN
-214 ARRERRRLTVHSR
+214 ARRERRRLTVRSN
-227 APQDKTSQDGQA
+227 APRDPQA
-239 GDRRVRVGY
+239 AGERRVRIGY
-248 VAEMPLWK
+248 VAATPLWK
-256 ATYRLSMA
+256 ATYRLSLGMDGA
-264 QNGQPQNGQP
+264 ATQNGQAQ
-274 PNGPAKEGSGALQGW
+274 EGRGALQGW

-298 DWQGVDLTVVSGN
+298 DWRGVDLTVVSGN

-337 ILPTADEGTVTLN
+337 VLPSADEGTVTLD
-350 DARQAMRPQSEA
+350 DARPAMRPQAES
-362 SRAGAPPATAMA
+362 SRAAPPPAAAMA
-374 ATPPQATPMAPAP
+374 APPPMAPAP

-392 PLAKVAPY
+392 PLAKTAPY

-408 MAAVSGAE
+408 VAAVRSAE
-416 AGAAEGAQVLFHYP
+416 AGAAEGAQVLFRYP

-442 MPIVARALPVERVA
+442 MPIAARALPVERVA
-456 LYQPGTDAR
+456 LYQPASDGR

-484 LLTFYDRNA
+484 LLTFYDRASKSDGA
-493 AASAYVGDARMA
+493 ATATSAYVGDARMA

-524 IDREEKPSRRL
+524 IDREEKPDRRL
-535 SRATLV
+535 SRATIA

-554 TLYTVAGAP
+554 TTYTVAGAP
-563 DGDRSV
+563 DGDRSLI
-569 VIEHPR
+569 IEHPR
-575 RPGWDLAVPAEGK
+575 RPGWELAEPAGGK
-588 PEVTANAYRLPLAV
+588 PDAIAAAYRLPLAV

-628 ADQIAARASAPEL
+628 ADQIAARADAAEL
-641 PPEVRQALT
+641 PPQVRQALT
-650 MLAGLRAAV
+650 TLAGLRAAV

-666 ADLERERTERIA
+666 ADLERERAERIA

-704 AEAETRL
+704 AEAENRL
-711 EALARDMATARAEA
+711 DALARDLTTARGEA

-735 VKAMTI
+735 VKALAI

>member
-11 ALLMT
+11 ALLMA
-16 APAALAAGYGPTGG
+16 APAAWAAADGPT
-30 QPAGEQMVGGR
+30 
-41 PAGGQLALTRVLLS
+41 GGQLALTRVLLS

-122 DLSSPAALLNA
+122 DLTSPAALLNA

-156 ETVRLPGNDGT
+156 ETVRLPGSDGAT
-167 TTTRHRVTLMTA
+167 ATRHRVTLMTA
-179 EGLRQLVLEE
+179 DGLRQLVLEE

-204 DRALSAVAEN
+204 DRALSAVADN
-214 ARRERRRLTVHSR
+214 ARRERRQLTVHSR
-227 APQDKTSQDGQA
+227 APQGAPQDGQA
-239 GDRRVRVGY
+239 AGERRVRVGY

-256 ATYRLSMA
+256 ATYRLSMT
-264 QNGQPQNGQP
+264 QTGQQQSGQPQTGA
-274 PNGPAKEGSGALQGW
+274 AKEGSGALQGW

-298 DWQGVDLTVVSGN
+298 DWKGVDLTVVSGN

-337 ILPTADEGTVTLN
+337 VLPTADEGTVTLN
-350 DARQAMRPQSEA
+350 DAHPAMRPQSEL
-362 SRAGAPPATAMA
+362 SRAAAPPAAAMA
-374 ATPPQATPMAPAP
+374 APPPPAP
-387 APMAE
+387 APMEE

-408 MAAVSGAE
+408 MAAVRGAD

-442 MPIVARALPVERVA
+442 MPIAVRSLPVERVA

-484 LLTFYDRNA
+484 LLTFYDRTGGA
-493 AASAYVGDARMA
+493 GMETSAYVGDARMA

-535 SRATLV
+535 SRATLA
-541 DGVLTLSVTDRQS
+541 DGVLNLSVTDRQS
-554 TLYTVAGAP
+554 TTYTVAGAP
-563 DGDRSV
+563 DADRSV

-575 RPGWDLAVPAEGK
+575 RPGWDLAEPANGK
-588 PEVTANAYRLPLAV
+588 PEATAGAYRLPLAV

-622 VLTDLT
+622 VLTDLS

-650 MLAGLRAAV
+650 TLAGLRSAV

-666 ADLERERTERIA
+666 AELEDERTERIA

-704 AEAETRL
+704 GEAENRL
-711 EALARDMATARAEA
+711 DGLARDLTTARAEA
-725 EAARQTLRER
+725 EKARQVLRER
-735 VKAMTI
+735 VKALAI

>member
-11 ALLMT
+11 ALLMA
-16 APAALAAGYGPTGG
+16 APGALAATGTANGPGGTGPG
-30 QPAGEQMVGGR
+30 
-41 PAGGQLALTRVLLS
+41 GGQLALTRVLLS
-55 TGGVGYFEYEATVSG
+55 TGGVGYFEYEATVTG

-107 EPLDTAFRELPFSAG
+107 EPLDTAFRELPFSPG
-122 DLSSPAALLNA
+122 DLTSPAALLSA
-133 MRGAEV
+133 MQGAEV
-139 TSGGSRQLT
+139 TAGGSRQLT

-156 ETVRLPGNDGT
+156 ETVRLPGNDGAT
-167 TTTRHRVTLMTA
+167 ATRHRVTLMTA

-189 ADALRFTDP
+189 ADTLRFTDP

-204 DRALSAVAEN
+204 DKALSAVADN
-214 ARRERRRLTVHSR
+214 ARRERRRLTVHSN
-227 APQDKTSQDGQA
+227 APRDAQA
-239 GDRRVRVGY
+239 AGERRVRVGY
-248 VAEMPLWK
+248 VAATPLWK
-256 ATYRLSMA
+256 ATYRLSLGADGATA
-264 QNGQPQNGQP
+264 QDGQAQDG
-274 PNGPAKEGSGALQGW
+274 KGALQGW

-298 DWQGVDLTVVSGN
+298 DWRGVDLTVVSGN

-337 ILPTADEGTVTLN
+337 VLPSADEGTVTL
-350 DARQAMRPQSEA
+350 DDTRAAMRPQTE
-362 SRAGAPPATAMA
+362 SRAAPPPAAAMA
-374 ATPPQATPMAPAP
+374 APAP
-387 APMAE
+387 APMNE
-392 PLAKVAPY
+392 PLAQPLAKTAPY

-408 MAAVSGAE
+408 VAAVRSAE
-416 AGAAEGAQVLFHYP
+416 AGTAEGAQVLFRYP
-430 QPVSVPNGGTLM
+430 QPVTVPNGGTLM
-442 MPIVARALPVERVA
+442 MPIAARALPVERVA
-456 LYQPGTDAR
+456 LYQPGSDGR

-484 LLTFYDRNA
+484 LLTFYDRASKADGSA

-524 IDREEKPSRRL
+524 VDREEKPSRRL
-535 SRATLV
+535 SRASIA

-554 TLYTVAGAP
+554 TTYTVAGAP
-563 DGDRSV
+563 DGDRTLI
-569 VIEHPR
+569 IEHPR
-575 RPGWDLAVPAEGK
+575 RPGWELAEPAGGK
-588 PEVTANAYRLPLAV
+588 PDATAAAYRLPLAV

-628 ADQIAARASAPEL
+628 ADQIAARADAAEL

-650 MLAGLRAAV
+650 TLAGLRAAV

-666 ADLERERTERIA
+666 ADLERDRTERIA

-704 AEAETRL
+704 AEAENRL
-711 EALARDMATARAEA
+711 DALARDLTTARGEA

-735 VKAMTI
+735 VKALAI

>member
-11 ALLMT
+11 ALLMA

-30 QPAGEQMVGGR
+30 QPAGERLV
-41 PAGGQLALTRVLLS
+41 GGQLALTRVLLS

-95 KGGVGTIGLPGA
+95 RGGVGTIGLPGA

-156 ETVRLPGNDGT
+156 ETVRLPGDDGA

-204 DRALSAVAEN
+204 DKALSAVAEN

-227 APQDKTSQDGQA
+227 APQDAQSA
-239 GDRRVRVGY
+239 GERRVRVGY

-256 ATYRLSMA
+256 ATYRLSLA
-264 QNGQPQNGQP
+264 QNGQPQNG
-274 PNGPAKEGSGALQGW
+274 PAKDGSGALQGW

-337 ILPTADEGTVTLN
+337 VLPTADEGTVTLN
-350 DARQAMRPQSEA
+350 DARPAMRPQSEA
-362 SRAGAPPATAMA
+362 SRAVAPPVTAMA
-374 ATPPQATPMAPAP
+374 APPPPMAAAPAP
-387 APMAE
+387 APMGE
-392 PLAKVAPY
+392 PLAKATPY
-400 GSAAGTPA
+400 GAVAGTPA
-408 MAAVSGAE
+408 VAAVSGAE

-442 MPIVARALPVERVA
+442 MPIVAQAMPVERVA

-493 AASAYVGDARMA
+493 SSNGAGTSAHVGDARMA

-535 SRATLV
+535 SRAALA

-554 TLYTVAGAP
+554 TTYTVAGAP

-575 RPGWDLAVPAEGK
+575 RPGWELAEPVDNK
-588 PEVTANAYRLPLAV
+588 PEATAGAYRLPLAV

-622 VLTDLT
+622 VLTDLS
-628 ADQIAARASAPEL
+628 ADQIAARAAAPEL

-650 MLAGLRAAV
+650 TLAGLRAAV

-666 ADLERERTERIA
+666 ADLERERSERIA

-691 AGSDLHKRTLAKM
+691 AGSDLHKRTLTKM

-711 EALARDMATARAEA
+711 DGLARDMATARAEA

-735 VKAMTI
+735 VKTMTI

>member
-11 ALLMT
+11 ALLMA
-16 APAALAAGYGPTGG
+16 APGALAATGTADGPGG
-30 QPAGEQMVGGR
+30 NGPGS
-41 PAGGQLALTRVLLS
+41 GQLALTRVLLS
-55 TGGVGYFEYEATVSG
+55 TGGVGYFEYEATVTG

-107 EPLDTAFRELPFSAG
+107 EPLDTAFRELPFSPG
-122 DLSSPAALLNA
+122 DLTSPAALLSA
-133 MRGAEV
+133 MQGAEV
-139 TSGGSRQLT
+139 TAGGSRQLT

-156 ETVRLPGNDGT
+156 ETVRLSGNDGAT
-167 TTTRHRVTLMTA
+167 ATRHRVTLMTA
-179 EGLRQLVLEE
+179 DGLRQLVLEE
-189 ADALRFTDP
+189 ADTLRFTDP

-204 DRALSAVAEN
+204 DKALVAVAEN
-214 ARRERRRLTVHSR
+214 ARRERRRLTVHSN
-227 APQDKTSQDGQA
+227 APRDPQA
-239 GDRRVRVGY
+239 AGERRVRVGY
-248 VAEMPLWK
+248 VAATPLWK
-256 ATYRLSMA
+256 ATYRLSLGTDGAAA
-264 QNGQPQNGQP
+264 QNGQASDGKAQDG
-274 PNGPAKEGSGALQGW
+274 KGALQGW

-298 DWQGVDLTVVSGN
+298 DWRGVDLTVVSGN

-337 ILPTADEGTVTLN
+337 VLPSADEGTVTL
-350 DARQAMRPQSEA
+350 DDTRAAMRPQAES
-362 SRAGAPPATAMA
+362 SRAAPPPAAAMA
-374 ATPPQATPMAPAP
+374 APAP

-392 PLAKVAPY
+392 PLAKTAPY

-408 MAAVSGAE
+408 VAAVRSAE
-416 AGAAEGAQVLFHYP
+416 TGAAEGAQVLFRYP

-442 MPIVARALPVERVA
+442 MPIAARALPVERVA
-456 LYQPGTDAR
+456 LYQPASDGR

-484 LLTFYDRNA
+484 LLTFYDRTSKSDGA
-493 AASAYVGDARMA
+493 ATATSAYVGDARMA

-535 SRATLV
+535 SRASIA

-554 TLYTVAGAP
+554 TTYTVAGAT
-563 DGDRSV
+563 DGDRNLI
-569 VIEHPR
+569 IEHPR
-575 RPGWDLAVPAEGK
+575 RAGWELAEPAGNK
-588 PEVTANAYRLPLAV
+588 PDATAAAYRLPLAV

-628 ADQIAARASAPEL
+628 ADQIVARADAAEL
-641 PPEVRQALT
+641 PLEVRQALT
-650 MLAGLRAAV
+650 TLAGLRAAV

-666 ADLERERTERIA
+666 AELERDRAERIA

-704 AEAETRL
+704 AEAENRL
-711 EALARDMATARAEA
+711 DALARDLTTARGEA

-735 VKAMTI
+735 VKALAI

>member
-11 ALLMT
+11 ALLMA
-16 APAALAAGYGPTGG
+16 APAAWAAADGPT
-30 QPAGEQMVGGR
+30 
-41 PAGGQLALTRVLLS
+41 GGQLALTRVLLS

-95 KGGVGTIGLPGA
+95 KGGIGTIGLPGA

-122 DLSSPAALLNA
+122 DLTSPAALLNA

-156 ETVRLPGNDGT
+156 ETVRLPGGDGAT
-167 TTTRHRVTLMTA
+167 ATRHRVTLMTA
-179 EGLRQLVLEE
+179 DGLRQLVLEE

-214 ARRERRRLTVHSR
+214 ARRERRQLTVHSR
-227 APQDKTSQDGQA
+227 APQDGQA
-239 GDRRVRVGY
+239 AGERRVRVGY

-256 ATYRLSMA
+256 ATYRLSMT
-264 QNGQPQNGQP
+264 QSGQLQTGA
-274 PNGPAKEGSGALQGW
+274 AKAGSGALQGW

-298 DWQGVDLTVVSGN
+298 DWKGVDLTVVSGN

-337 ILPTADEGTVTLN
+337 VLPTADEGTVTLN
-350 DARQAMRPQSEA
+350 DAHPAMRPQSEA
-362 SRAGAPPATAMA
+362 SRAAVPPAATMAAPP
-374 ATPPQATPMAPAP
+374 PPAPAMAPAP
-387 APMAE
+387 MGE

-408 MAAVSGAE
+408 MAAVRSAD

-442 MPIVARALPVERVA
+442 MPIAVRSLPVERVA

-484 LLTFYDRNA
+484 LLTFYDRTGGSEA
-493 AASAYVGDARMA
+493 ETSAYVGDARMA

-535 SRATLV
+535 SRAALA

-554 TLYTVAGAP
+554 TTYTVAGAP
-563 DGDRSV
+563 DADRSV

-575 RPGWDLAVPAEGK
+575 RPGWDLAEPADGK
-588 PEVTANAYRLPLAV
+588 PEATAGAYRLPLAV

-622 VLTDLT
+622 VLTDLS

-641 PPEVRQALT
+641 PTEVRQALT
-650 MLAGLRAAV
+650 ILAGLRSAV

-666 ADLERERTERIA
+666 AELERERTERIA

-704 AEAETRL
+704 AEAENRL
-711 EALARDMATARAEA
+711 DSLARDLTTARTEA

-735 VKAMTI
+735 VKALAI

>member
-11 ALLMT
+11 ALLMA
-16 APAALAAGYGPTGG
+16 APAAWAAADGPT
-30 QPAGEQMVGGR
+30 
-41 PAGGQLALTRVLLS
+41 GGQLALTRVLLS

-122 DLSSPAALLNA
+122 DLTSPAALLNA

-156 ETVRLPGNDGT
+156 ETVRLQGSDGAT
-167 TTTRHRVTLMTA
+167 AMRHRVTLMTA
-179 EGLRQLVLEE
+179 DGLRQLVLEE

-204 DRALSAVAEN
+204 DRALSAVADN
-214 ARRERRRLTVHSR
+214 ARRERRQLTVHSR
-227 APQDKTSQDGQA
+227 APQDGQA
-239 GDRRVRVGY
+239 AGERRVRVGY

-256 ATYRLSMA
+256 ATYRLSMT
-264 QNGQPQNGQP
+264 QSGQPQNGQP
-274 PNGPAKEGSGALQGW
+274 QTGAAKEGNGALQGW

-298 DWQGVDLTVVSGN
+298 DWKGVDLTVVSGN

-337 ILPTADEGTVTLN
+337 VLPTADEGTVTLN
-350 DARQAMRPQSEA
+350 DAHPAMRAQSEA
-362 SRAGAPPATAMA
+362 SRAAAPPAAAMA
-374 ATPPQATPMAPAP
+374 APPPPAPAMAPAP
-387 APMAE
+387 MGE

-408 MAAVSGAE
+408 MAAVRGAD

-442 MPIVARALPVERVA
+442 MPIAVRSLPVERVA

-484 LLTFYDRNA
+484 LLTFYDRTGGTGA
-493 AASAYVGDARMA
+493 ETSAYVGDARMA

-535 SRATLV
+535 SRAALA

-554 TLYTVAGAP
+554 TTYTVAGAP
-563 DGDRSV
+563 DADRSV

-575 RPGWDLAVPAEGK
+575 RPGWDLAEPAGGK
-588 PEVTANAYRLPLAV
+588 TEATAGAYRLPLAV

-622 VLTDLT
+622 VLTDLSV
-628 ADQIAARASAPEL
+628 DQIAARASAPEL

-650 MLAGLRAAV
+650 TLAGLQSAV

-666 ADLERERTERIA
+666 AELEDERTERIA

-704 AEAETRL
+704 GEAENRL
-711 EALARDMATARAEA
+711 DGLARDLTTARAEA
-725 EAARQTLRER
+725 EKARQVLRER

>member
-1 MTRAILLAST
+1 MNRAILLAST
-11 ALLMT
+11 ALLMA
-16 APAALAAGYGPTGG
+16 APGALAATGTADGPGG
-30 QPAGEQMVGGR
+30 NGPG
-41 PAGGQLALTRVLLS
+41 GGQLALTRVLLS
-55 TGGVGYFEYEATVSG
+55 TGGVGYFEYEATVTG
-70 DADLSLEVRRDQV
+70 DANLSLEVRRDQV

-107 EPLDTAFRELPFSAG
+107 EPLDTAFRELPFSPG
-122 DLSSPAALLNA
+122 DLTSPAALLSA
-133 MRGAEV
+133 MQGAEV
-139 TSGGSRQLT
+139 TAGGSRQLT

-156 ETVRLPGNDGT
+156 ETVRLPGNDGAT
-167 TTTRHRVTLMTA
+167 ATRHRVTLMTA
-179 EGLRQLVLEE
+179 DGLRQLVLEE
-189 ADALRFTDP
+189 ADTLRFTDP

-204 DRALSAVAEN
+204 DKALAAVAEN
-214 ARRERRRLTVHSR
+214 ARRERRRLTVHSN
-227 APQDKTSQDGQA
+227 APRDPQGA
-239 GDRRVRVGY
+239 GERRVRVGY
-248 VAEMPLWK
+248 VAAMPLWK
-256 ATYRLSMA
+256 ATYRLSLGTDGGA
-264 QNGQPQNGQP
+264 TQNGQAQ
-274 PNGPAKEGSGALQGW
+274 EGSTQDGKGALQGW

-298 DWQGVDLTVVSGN
+298 DWRGVDLTVVSGN

-337 ILPTADEGTVTLN
+337 VLPSADEGTVTL
-350 DARQAMRPQSEA
+350 DDTRAAMRPQAES
-362 SRAGAPPATAMA
+362 SRAAPPPAAAMA
-374 ATPPQATPMAPAP
+374 APAP

-392 PLAKVAPY
+392 PLAKTAPY

-408 MAAVSGAE
+408 VAAIRSAE
-416 AGAAEGAQVLFHYP
+416 TGAAEGAQVLFRYP

-442 MPIVARALPVERVA
+442 MPIAARALPVERVA
-456 LYQPGTDAR
+456 LYQPASDAR

-484 LLTFYDRNA
+484 LLTFYDRTSKSDGA
-493 AASAYVGDARMA
+493 ATATSAYIGDARMA

-513 LLSFAVDQAVT
+513 LLSFALDQAVT

-535 SRATLV
+535 SRASIA

-554 TLYTVAGAP
+554 TTYTVAGAP
-563 DGDRSV
+563 DADRSLI
-569 VIEHPR
+569 IEHPR
-575 RPGWDLAVPAEGK
+575 RAGWELAEPAGNK
-588 PEVTANAYRLPLAV
+588 PDATAAAYRLPLAV

-628 ADQIAARASAPEL
+628 ADQIAARADAAEL

-650 MLAGLRAAV
+650 TLAGLRAAV

-666 ADLERERTERIA
+666 AELERDRTERIA

-704 AEAETRL
+704 AEAENRL
-711 EALARDMATARAEA
+711 DALARDLTAARGEA

-735 VKAMTI
+735 VKSLAL

>member
-11 ALLMT
+11 ALLMA
-16 APAALAAGYGPTGG
+16 APGALAATGTANGSGSNGPG
-30 QPAGEQMVGGR
+30 
-41 PAGGQLALTRVLLS
+41 GGQLALTRVLLS
-55 TGGVGYFEYEATVSG
+55 TGGVGYFEYEATVTG

-107 EPLDTAFRELPFSAG
+107 EPLDTAFRELPFSPG
-122 DLSSPAALLNA
+122 DLTSPAALLSA
-133 MRGAEV
+133 MQGAEV
-139 TSGGSRQLT
+139 TAGGSRQLT

-156 ETVRLPGNDGT
+156 ETVRLPGNDGAT
-167 TTTRHRVTLMTA
+167 ATRHRVTLMTA
-179 EGLRQLVLEE
+179 DGLRQLVLEE
-189 ADALRFTDP
+189 ADTLRFTDP

-204 DRALSAVAEN
+204 DKALSAVAEN
-214 ARRERRRLTVHSR
+214 ARRERRRLTVHSN
-227 APQDKTSQDGQA
+227 APRDPQA
-239 GDRRVRVGY
+239 AGERRVRVGY
-248 VAEMPLWK
+248 VAATPLWK
-256 ATYRLSMA
+256 ATYRLSLGTDAAAA
-264 QNGQPQNGQP
+264 QDGT
-274 PNGPAKEGSGALQGW
+274 GALQGW

-298 DWQGVDLTVVSGN
+298 DWSGVDLTVVSGN

-337 ILPTADEGTVTLN
+337 VLPSADEGAVTL
-350 DARQAMRPQSEA
+350 DETRAAMRPQAES
-362 SRAGAPPATAMA
+362 SRAAPPPAAAMA
-374 ATPPQATPMAPAP
+374 APPPPMAAAP
-387 APMAE
+387 APMAQ
-392 PLAKVAPY
+392 PLAKTAPY

-408 MAAVSGAE
+408 VAAVRSAE
-416 AGAAEGAQVLFHYP
+416 AGAAEGAQVLFRYP
-430 QPVSVPNGGTLM
+430 QPVTVPNGGTLM
-442 MPIVARALPVERVA
+442 MPIAARALPVERVA
-456 LYQPGTDAR
+456 LYQPASDGR

-484 LLTFYDRNA
+484 LLTFYDRQSKPDMSKSDGSGA

-524 IDREEKPSRRL
+524 VDREEKPGRRL
-535 SRATLV
+535 TRASIA
-541 DGVLTLSVTDRQS
+541 DGVLTLAVTDRQS
-554 TLYTVAGAP
+554 TTYTVAGAP
-563 DGDRSV
+563 DGDRSLI
-569 VIEHPR
+569 IEHPR
-575 RPGWDLAVPAEGK
+575 RPGWELAEPAGGK
-588 PEVTANAYRLPLAV
+588 PDATAAAYRLPLAV

-628 ADQIAARASAPEL
+628 ADQIAARADAAEL
-641 PPEVRQALT
+641 PAEVRQALAT
-650 MLAGLRAAV
+650 LAGLRAAV

-666 ADLERERTERIA
+666 ADLERDRAERIA

-704 AEAETRL
+704 AEAENRL
-711 EALARDMATARAEA
+711 DALARDLAAARGEA

-735 VKAMTI
+735 VKALAI

>member
-11 ALLMT
+11 ALLMA

-30 QPAGEQMVGGR
+30 QTAGGQPAGEQMAGGR
-41 PAGGQLALTRVLLS
+41 LALTRVLLS

-156 ETVRLPGNDGT
+156 ETVRLPGNDGAT
-167 TTTRHRVTLMTA
+167 ATRHRVTLMTA

-198 AVQAQI
+198 AVQGQI
-204 DRALSAVAEN
+204 DRALSAVADN

-227 APQDKTSQDGQA
+227 APQDGQA
-239 GDRRVRVGY
+239 SGERRIRVGY

-256 ATYRLSMA
+256 ATYRLSLTQTGQA
-264 QNGQPQNGQP
+264 QT
-274 PNGPAKEGSGALQGW
+274 GPAKEGSGALQGW

-311 PVTLRQALYTPY
+311 PVTLRQTLYTPY

-337 ILPTADEGTVTLN
+337 VLPTTDEGTVTLN
-350 DARQAMRPQSEA
+350 DARPAMRPQSEA
-362 SRAGAPPATAMA
+362 ARAVAPPVTAMA
-374 ATPPQATPMAPAP
+374 APPPMAPAP
-387 APMAE
+387 APVGE

-400 GSAAGTPA
+400 GTAAGIPA

-416 AGAAEGAQVLFHYP
+416 AGATEGAQVLFHYP

-442 MPIVARALPVERVA
+442 MPIVARAMPVERVA

-493 AASAYVGDARMA
+493 SSSAAGASSYVGDARMA

-535 SRATLV
+535 SRATLA
-541 DGVLTLSVTDRQS
+541 DGALTLSVTDRQS
-554 TLYTVAGAP
+554 TIYTVAGAP

-575 RPGWDLAVPAEGK
+575 RPGWDLAEPADNK
-588 PEVTANAYRLPLAV
+588 PEATAGAYRLPLAV

-641 PPEVRQALT
+641 PPELRQALT
-650 MLAGLRAAV
+650 TLAGLRAAV

-704 AEAETRL
+704 AEAENRL
-711 EALARDMATARAEA
+711 DALARDMTTARAEA
-725 EAARQTLRER
+725 ETARQTLRER
-735 VKAMTI
+735 VKAMVI

>member
-11 ALLMT
+11 ALLMA
-16 APAALAAGYGPTGG
+16 APGALAATGTANGSGGNGPG
-30 QPAGEQMVGGR
+30 
-41 PAGGQLALTRVLLS
+41 GGQLALTRVLLS
-55 TGGVGYFEYEATVSG
+55 TGGVGYFEYEATVTG

-107 EPLDTAFRELPFSAG
+107 EPLDTAFRELPFSPG
-122 DLSSPAALLNA
+122 DLTSPAALLSA
-133 MRGAEV
+133 MQGAEV
-139 TSGGSRQLT
+139 TAGGSRQLT

-156 ETVRLPGNDGT
+156 ETVRLPGNDGAT
-167 TTTRHRVTLMTA
+167 ATRHRVTLMTA

-189 ADALRFTDP
+189 ADTLRFTDP

-204 DRALSAVAEN
+204 DKALSAVADN
-214 ARRERRRLTVHSR
+214 ARRERRRLTVHSN
-227 APQDKTSQDGQA
+227 APRDPQA
-239 GDRRVRVGY
+239 ASERRVRVGY
-248 VAEMPLWK
+248 VAATPLWK
-256 ATYRLSMA
+256 ATYRLSLGADGAAA
-264 QNGQPQNGQP
+264 QDG
-274 PNGPAKEGSGALQGW
+274 KGALQGW

-298 DWQGVDLTVVSGN
+298 DWRGVDLTVVSGN

-337 ILPTADEGTVTLN
+337 VLPSADEGTVPL
-350 DARQAMRPQSEA
+350 DEARAAMRPQAES
-362 SRAGAPPATAMA
+362 SRAATMAAPPPPMA
-374 ATPPQATPMAPAP
+374 AAP
-387 APMAE
+387 APMAG
-392 PLAKVAPY
+392 PPGQSLAKTAPY

-408 MAAVSGAE
+408 VAAVRSAE
-416 AGAAEGAQVLFHYP
+416 AGAAEGAQVLFRYP
-430 QPVSVPNGGTLM
+430 QPVTVPNGGTLM
-442 MPIVARALPVERVA
+442 MPIAARALPVERVA
-456 LYQPGTDAR
+456 LYQPASDGR

-484 LLTFYDRNA
+484 LLTFYDRSSKSDGSGA

-524 IDREEKPSRRL
+524 VDREEKPGRRL
-535 SRATLV
+535 SRATIA

-554 TLYTVAGAP
+554 TTYTVAGAP
-563 DGDRSV
+563 DADRSLI
-569 VIEHPR
+569 IEHPR
-575 RPGWDLAVPAEGK
+575 GPGWELAEPAGGK
-588 PEVTANAYRLPLAV
+588 PDATAAAYRLPLAV

-628 ADQIAARASAPEL
+628 ADQIAARADAAEL

-650 MLAGLRAAV
+650 ALAGLRAAV

-666 ADLERERTERIA
+666 AALESDRAERIA

-704 AEAETRL
+704 AEAENRL
-711 EALARDMATARAEA
+711 DALARELTTARGEA

-735 VKAMTI
+735 VKALAI

>member
-11 ALLMT
+11 ALLMA
-16 APAALAAGYGPTGG
+16 APAALAATSGTASGPASGTT
-30 QPAGEQMVGGR
+30 
-41 PAGGQLALTRVLLS
+41 GGQLALTRVLLS

-107 EPLDTAFRELPFSAG
+107 EPLDTAFRELPFSAD
-122 DLSSPAALLNA
+122 DLTSPAALLNA

-156 ETVRLPGNDGT
+156 ETVRLPGNDA

-179 EGLRQLVLEE
+179 DGLRQLVLEE

-214 ARRERRRLTVHSR
+214 ARRERRRLTVHSH
-227 APQDKTSQDGQA
+227 APQDGQA
-239 GDRRVRVGY
+239 TGERRVRVGY

-256 ATYRLSMA
+256 ATYRLSLEAGSA
-264 QNGQPQNGQP
+264 QTGQAQ
-274 PNGPAKEGSGALQGW
+274 AKDGKGALQGW

-298 DWQGVDLTVVSGN
+298 DWRDVDLTVVSGN

-337 ILPTADEGTVTLN
+337 VLPSADEGTVTLN
-350 DARQAMRPQSEA
+350 DARPAMRPRSEL
-362 SRAGAPPATAMA
+362 SRTVAPPAAAMA
-374 ATPPQATPMAPAP
+374 APPPMEAPPAP
-387 APMAE
+387 APMGE
-392 PLAKVAPY
+392 PLAKAAPY
-400 GSAAGTPA
+400 GAAAGTPA
-408 MAAVSGAE
+408 TGGAMAAVRGAE

-442 MPIVARALPVERVA
+442 MPIAARALPVERVA
-456 LYQPGTDAR
+456 LYQPATDPR

-484 LLTFYDRNA
+484 LLTFYDRNSGDGA
-493 AASAYVGDARMA
+493 TGSGAGAAYVGDARMA

-524 IDREEKPSRRL
+524 VDREEKPSRRL
-535 SRATLV
+535 SRATLA

-554 TLYTVAGAP
+554 TTYTVAGAP
-563 DGDRSV
+563 DTDRTV

-575 RPGWDLAVPAEGK
+575 RSGWELAEPADTK
-588 PEVTANAYRLPLAV
+588 PDTTAAAYRLPLAV

-622 VLTDLT
+622 VLIDLS

-641 PPEVRQALT
+641 PAEVRQALT
-650 MLAGLRAAV
+650 TLAGLRAAV

-666 ADLERERTERIA
+666 AELEDERTERIA

-704 AEAETRL
+704 GEAENRL
-711 EALARDMATARAEA
+711 DGLARDLTTARAEA
-725 EAARQTLRER
+725 EKARQTLRER
-735 VKAMTI
+735 VKALAI

>member
-156 ETVRLPGNDGT
+156 ETVRLPGNDGA

-198 AVQAQI
+198 VVQSQI

-227 APQDKTSQDGQA
+227 APQGQEAGQA
-239 GDRRVRVGY
+239 AGERRVRVGY

-256 ATYRLSMA
+256 ATYRLSLGA
-264 QNGQPQNGQP
+264 GPGQNGQGQNGQ
-274 PNGPAKEGSGALQGW
+274 ADKGSGALQGW

-298 DWQGVDLTVVSGN
+298 DWRGVDLTVVSGN

-337 ILPTADEGTVTLN
+337 VLPSADEGAVTLN
-350 DARQAMRPQSEA
+350 DARPAMRSEA
-362 SRAGAPPATAMA
+362 SRAGAPPAAAMA
-374 ATPPQATPMAPAP
+374 APPPMPGAPAP
-387 APMAE
+387 APMGEA
-392 PLAKVAPY
+392 LAKVAPY

-408 MAAVSGAE
+408 MAAVRSAE